1 MVFVGSFSSTSD
13 DLEEPLPAVMAPTL
27 HSDQAWSVILL
38 HKHPTRSYV
47 CELEVRKNSLYSV
60 VKLVVKLLCG
70 LN

>member
-13 DLEEPLPAVMAPTL
+13 DMEEPLPAIMSPTL
-27 HSDQAWSVILL
+27 NSDQAWSVIL
-38 HKHPTRSYV
+38 HKRPTRSYV
-47 CELEVRKNSLYSV
+47 CELEVRKNSLDSV